1 MVESQSTCTFK
12 SHLRFIYFSFGFI
25 FVIHIEELIN
35 LTIGDFSLD
44 VSGTGNA
51 LRVCLLVCLFMV
63 LSLVLT
69 SKTFFVSNLKELFCE
84 FQMLKSD
91 KTFSNNSKKHVYLP
105 FMTAS
110 NLWHIISNCSL
121 QKSFG
126 TAP

>member
-69 SKTFFVSNLKELFCE
+69 SKTFFVSNLKELLC
-84 FQMLKSD
+84 D
-91 KTFSNNSKKHVYLP
+91 
-105 FMTAS
+105 
-110 NLWHIISNCSL
+110 
-121 QKSFG
+121 
-126 TAP
+126 